1 LPQAKT
7 PRADEKRA
15 YRIPEFCWRYGV
27 GRSTAYKLAKEGRL
41 RLVKIG
47 NRTLILHEDAEALLQ
62 GPSDPMAA
70 PPEENP
76 PDGTGRLGMLF
87 PDRNDFL
94 STTATAAAQ
103 AVIGIDPGIGGAL
116 ALVSRTGELIKV
128 ADMPVLRDGSAGR
141 ASVNAHLLVELLARW
156 HAGEVICEFVTTRP
170 GEGPT
175 GAFSFGRCRKLERG
189 AELHPAL
196 EKYAGLPADF
206 IRAHGGDRLPEPRL
220 VAGGHFRGCSNT
232 REALQP
238 DSTAAE

>member
-1 LPQAKT
+1 MPQAKT

-76 PDGTGRLGMLF
+76 PDGTGGLGMLF

-103 AVIGIDPGIGGAL
+103 AVIGIDPGIGAR
-116 ALVSRTGELIKV
+116 SRS
-128 ADMPVLRDGSAGR
+128 SAGP
-141 ASVNAHLLVELLARW
+141 AS
-156 HAGEVICEFVTTRP
+156 
-170 GEGPT
+170 
-175 GAFSFGRCRKLERG
+175 
-189 AELHPAL
+189 
-196 EKYAGLPADF
+196 
-206 IRAHGGDRLPEPRL
+206 
-220 VAGGHFRGCSNT
+220 
-232 REALQP
+232 
-238 DSTAAE
+238 